1 MANTIKLKKD
11 GSAGGTPTVNSDASE
26 TSNGLAAG
34 EVAINYRDGKLY
46 YAKYNGSSYSRGHFP
61 DNDNVQGDATAL
73 AIALGQYMANTFKL
87 KTDAN
92 NTTSLSAVYTVPS
105 STTAIVIGC
114 TLSNTSASAITADV
128 KIVTDS
134 SSGENA
140 DDVYIVKGAPIPQ
153 GGSLEVMSGNKI
165 VLEASDALQALSS
178 ASNALAVVLSIME
191 IT

>member
-1 MANTIKLKKD
+1 
-11 GSAGGTPTVNSDASE
+11 
-26 TSNGLAAG
+26 
-34 EVAINYRDGKLY
+34 
-46 YAKYNGSSYSRGHFP
+46 
-61 DNDNVQGDATAL
+61 
-73 AIALGQYMANTFKL
+73 MANTFKL

-92 NTTSLSAVYTVPS
+92 STTSLSSVYTVPA

-114 TLSNTSASAITADV
+114 TLSNTSSNAITADV

-165 VLEASDALQALSS
+165 VLEAADALQTLSS
-178 ASNALAVVLSIME
+178 ASNALDVVLSIME